1 MIMVS
6 LLRFGCLVPAFFF
19 FLSSAVAQ
27 PGDQHGW
34 KAGVARVV
42 ITPRQDMWMAG
53 FAARDH
59 ESEGSLHDLWAKAL
73 ALEDEKGQR
82 AVLITTDLLGFPKG
96 LSDRIRDRV
105 RKKFHL
111 ERAQIILNS
120 SHTHSAPVLKDALL
134 DIYPL
139 NEQHL
144 KKIEKYTGTLEDQI
158 VELVGLALKR
168 LAPAEVFAGNGVSRF
183 QVNRRN
189 NDASTLFRKSDIS
202 GPSDYAVPVIKVLD
216 GAGNLIAVAFG
227 YACHNTVLSVNK
239 WSGDY
244 AGFAQL
250 EMEKMY
256 PGTTAMFFQGAGAD
270 QNPLPRGTVA
280 LARQYGRTLA
290 AAVGRVLQEDMQRLS
305 PTLTT
310 AYTEIE
316 LPLNPPRT
324 KAEFARMAEESSGY
338 QKRWASRLHGE
349 LTRGESLRSSYPYPL
364 QIWQLGDQKI
374 MSLGGELVVD
384 YAIELKRIFGQDTF
398 VLGYSNDVMAYIPT
412 ARILEEG
419 GYEGESSQMVYGLP
433 STWSADIQ
441 ALILF
446 QMLQLAERAGIQKS
460 DKVSPD

>member
-1 MIMVS
+1 MIIVS
-6 LLRFGCLVPAFFF
+6 MLQFRFLFPAFVF

-27 PGDQHGW
+27 PGELHKW
-34 KAGVARVV
+34 RAGVARVV
-42 ITPRQDMWMAG
+42 ITPKQDMWMAG

-59 ESEGSLHDLWAKAL
+59 ESEGALHDLWAKAL
-73 ALEDEKGQR
+73 ALEDENGKR

-96 LSDRIRDRV
+96 LSDRIRDRI

-120 SHTHSAPVLKDALL
+120 SHTHSAPVLKDALF

-139 NEQHL
+139 DRQHL
-144 KKIEKYTGTLEDQI
+144 KKIEKYTAILEDQI
-158 VELVGLALKR
+158 VNLVGSALQVM
-168 LAPAEVFAGNGVSRF
+168 APADVFAGNGVTRF

-189 NDASTLFRKSDIS
+189 NEASTLFRKTDLS

-227 YACHNTVLSVNK
+227 YACHNTVLNLNK

-244 AGFAQL
+244 AGFAQI
-250 EMEKMY
+250 EIEKLY

-270 QNPLPRGTVA
+270 QNPLPRGSVA
-280 LARQYGRTLA
+280 LAKQYGRTLA
-290 AAVGRVLQEDMQRLS
+290 AAVDRVLQEDMRRLS
-305 PTLTT
+305 AAIST

-316 LPLNPPRT
+316 LPLTTPRT
-324 KAEFARMAEESSGY
+324 KAEFARLAEESSGF
-338 QKRWASRLHGE
+338 QKRWASRLHAK
-349 LTRGESLRSSYPYPL
+349 LTRGESLPSTYPYPL

-412 ARILEEG
+412 ALILQEG

-433 STWSADIQ
+433 STWSPDIQ
-441 ALILF
+441 AMILF
-446 QMLQLAERAGIQKS
+446 HMLQLAEQAGIQKS
-460 DKVSPD
+460 DKVSEN